1 MARSDVPVL
10 NDGMKKFRWSVI
22 TATLL
27 AAIPF
32 IAGCVSPAPNDGPVA
47 AEGTVEY
54 VDDSLQVFDRIPFSV
69 AWNAALTALPE
80 MQIPVTVTQKDT
92 VSGRLTGHDLQ
103 NHAIVIQM
111 LRKHRHLTEIRI
123 TVGQP
128 GESDN
133 RTQAKEIYDRIKARY

>member
-1 MARSDVPVL
+1 MSSPGVPVL
-10 NDGMKKFRWSVI
+10 NDGMKLFRWSVI
-22 TATLL
+22 TASLL

-32 IAGCVSPAPNDGPVA
+32 IAGCASPSGNDEAVA

-54 VDDSLQVFDRIPFSV
+54 VNDSLQVFDRVPFSV
-69 AWNAALTALPE
+69 VWSAALTALPE
-80 MQIPVTVTQKDT
+80 MQIPVTITQKDT

-123 TVGQP
+123 TVGVP
-128 GESDN
+128 GASAN
-133 RTQAKEIYDRIKARY
+133 RTEAKEIYDRIRARY

>member
-32 IAGCVSPAPNDGPVA
+32 IAGCVSPASNDGPVA
-47 AEGTVEY
+47 VEGTVGY
-54 VDDSLQVFDRIPFSV
+54 VDDSLQVFDPIPFSV